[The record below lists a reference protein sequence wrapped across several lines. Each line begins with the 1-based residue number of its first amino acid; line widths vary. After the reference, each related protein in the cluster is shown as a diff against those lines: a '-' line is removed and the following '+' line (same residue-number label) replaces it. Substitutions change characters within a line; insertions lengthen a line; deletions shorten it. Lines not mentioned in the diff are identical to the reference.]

1 MRKRTIIKWRIM
13 KSIALRKRHCLT
25 KRMLYIFL
33 VSLMNNMPEGES
45 RRCFVIVL
53 KRTLETH
60 AHRANPYADFDLNLS
75 PDITYH
81 TPTLMVL
88 HVCECSRVVCVCAIV
103 CEFVLICVCVC
114 VCVCMCACVCCVG
127 VCVCVCVCAC
137 VRARPRACRMR

>member
-1 MRKRTIIKWRIM
+1 MRKRTIRKWRIM

-25 KRMLYIFL
+25 KRMLYYIFVL
-33 VSLMNNMPEGES
+33 SLMNNMPEGES

-53 KRTLETH
+53 KRTLENH

-88 HVCECSRVVCVCAIV
+88 HVCECSRVVCVCV
-103 CEFVLICVCVC
+103 
-114 VCVCMCACVCCVG
+114 
-127 VCVCVCVCAC
+127 C
-137 VRARPRACRMR
+137 VRA